1 MDASWRR
8 CGDASRGP
16 VPVSVSGLVGLG
28 ESRRTDR
35 DHEQGDSDQLSHRDT
50 PLLFVVTKTVIAA
63 AQPATNMWTTS
74 LAGLSCRIGERRTTK
89 LGKVPGT
96 AIMQECPTTS
106 AQKDWRLK
114 ANSWRPAT
122 G

>member
-63 AQPATNMWTTS
+63 AQPATNMRTPSPAGFILQNWGAS
-74 LAGLSCRIGERRTTK
+74 DDKIVKGSEHRHHAVRLLPRKRLAFESKFLAVCDR
-89 LGKVPGT
+89 
-96 AIMQECPTTS
+96 
-106 AQKDWRLK
+106 
-114 ANSWRPAT
+114 
-122 G
+122 